1 MRSETLMNEKVL
13 MQRRLYTYEVTLA
26 ELDKSIKSEKRS
38 KTIYELKKL
47 VETQLKQIL
56 ELQEQLD
63 NNH

>member
-1 MRSETLMNEKVL
+1 MNEKVL

>member
-1 MRSETLMNEKVL
+1 